1 MPRSDSLTLDPMWPA
16 IAARLQALPQSSLP
30 LAEVA
35 RAHGVGLTRL
45 RRAIAASGLV
55 RPSAPVSVAHITISV
70 PATQER
76 AVLEVCARR
85 GWAVLEDST
94 GPEVKL

>member
-1 MPRSDSLTLDPMWPA
+1 MPRSDSLTLDPRWPA

-30 LAEVA
+30 LATVA

-55 RPSAPVSVAHITISV
+55 RPAPVASVTHITISV
-70 PATQER
+70 SEAQRR
-76 AVLEVCARR
+76 AVLEVCARK
-85 GWAVLEDST
+85 GWAVLEVST
-94 GPEVKL
+94 GPGVKP